1 MKVLFGAFVGRHG
14 KGCQECGEDDIYIY
28 LESSHFLQVLSS
40 MALSFEFSIGLRILL
55 EIWRKKNKGPQISF
69 LRIRTSTMKPFFDLH
84 TVKR

>member
-40 MALSFEFSIGLRILL
+40 MALSFEFSIGLRILPSRNL
-55 EIWRKKNKGPQISF
+55 EEKKQG
-69 LRIRTSTMKPFFDLH
+69 TSNQLSKNQNFHHETLF
-84 TVKR
+84 